1 MGRAKTIARRSF
13 LIGSVAITGGVAFG
27 TYLYKRDL
35 TNPLLA
41 DLGPGEAAIT
51 PYVKIDAQGIT
62 LITPRADVGQGAW
75 SMQAHL
81 IAEELDIDPA
91 TATLSPGPASPV
103 YYNGVVGAEAMP
115 IAATSDGLLAQM
127 GRGGAEVFGK
137 LLGMHVT
144 GGSSTVPDMYDRLR
158 MAGSVARETLIKA
171 AMQQTGLSRDQ
182 LSTGNGHVILP
193 DGVRLHYTE
202 LAAVAADIPPVQDV
216 TLRDPSQWRYLTKPH
231 DRTDVL
237 AKSTGA
243 QIYGIDMQMDGMVI
257 ATTRTNPAIGGGLTG
272 FDAAKAREMRGV
284 IDVLPI
290 TGGIAVV
297 ADNTWRAFRAAQTV
311 ECDWGP
317 APYIGN
323 TADQFDAV
331 AASFTDDHR
340 DSRFKDEGD
349 VSAALQGAD
358 VIEAEY
364 RIPYLAHAPLEPMS
378 AVVRMTQGR
387 LDIWTGTQIPRFMQA
402 NMARLTGLDADD
414 IHVHVLMSGGSFG
427 RRLEDDY
434 VSQAVEIAMQM
445 PDTPIK
451 MVWQREEDFTHDF
464 PRPLAIAR
472 AKGSIKDGEI
482 DAFDL
487 SIAAPSVNA
496 SALPRWGLPAVGPD
510 VAIVA
515 GAWDQPFDI
524 PNYRVTGY
532 RTPPMVPVSSWR
544 SVGASGNGFMHE
556 SFVDEMCH
564 AAGLDPM
571 DERLRLCWHAPSRK
585 VLEAVAEMSDWGA
598 DLGPNRGRGLAFT
611 LSFGVPVA
619 EVIDVTQTDK
629 GIKIDT
635 VYVAADVGRVLDPVN
650 FTSQVEGGVIFGLG
664 HAMNCELTY
673 EDGIAQQD
681 NFHVYQA
688 MRIHQAPRIMVRG
701 LENGETLRGIGEGRC
716 RLRHRPSP
724 MPFLPPRGSA
734 FAACRF
740 PTALPSHD
748 LAGGDMRAAARTPS
762 CCTGWVG
769 R

>member
-1 MGRAKTIARRSF
+1 MGRAKTIARRGF
-13 LIGSVAITGGVAFG
+13 LIGSAAILGGVAFG
-27 TYLYKRDL
+27 TYLYKREG

-91 TATLSPGPASPV
+91 TAMLSPGPASPV

-115 IAATSDGLLAQM
+115 IAATSDGVLAQM
-127 GRGGAEVFGK
+127 GRGGADVVGK
-137 LLGMHVT
+137 LLGMHLT

-158 MAGSVARETLIKA
+158 MAGAVARETLIKA
-171 AMQQTGLSRDQ
+171 AMQQTGLPRDQ
-182 LSTGNGHVILP
+182 LGTENGNVVLP
-193 DGVRLHYTE
+193 DGIRMHYTE
-202 LAAVAADIPPVQDV
+202 LAAVAAGIEPVQEV

-231 DRTDVL
+231 SRTDIV

-243 QIYGIDMQMDGMVI
+243 QDYGIDMQMEGMVI
-257 ATTRTNPAIGGGLTG
+257 ATTRTNPAMGGEMAG
-272 FDAAKAREMRGV
+272 FDAAYAREMRGV

-290 TGGIAVV
+290 TGGVAVI
-297 ADNTWRAFRAAQTV
+297 ADNTWRAFRAAQAV

-317 APYIGN
+317 SPHIGN
-323 TADQFDAV
+323 TAEQFDAV
-331 AASFTDDHR
+331 AASFTDDHQ

-349 VSAALQGAD
+349 VAGALEGAD

-378 AVVRMTQGR
+378 VVVKMTQDR
-387 LDIWTGTQIPRFMQA
+387 LDIWTGTQIPRFVQA
-402 NMARLTGLDADD
+402 NMARLTGMDADD

-434 VSQAVEIAMQM
+434 IAQAVEIAMQL

-451 MVWQREEDFTHDF
+451 MVWSREEDFTHDF

-472 AKGSIKDGEI
+472 ARGGIRQGQLETV
-482 DAFDL
+482 DL
-487 SIAAPSVNA
+487 SIASPSVNA
-496 SALPRWGLPAVGPD
+496 SALPRWGQPAIGPD

-515 GAWDQPFDI
+515 GAWDQPFSI

-532 RTPPMVPVSSWR
+532 RTPPMVPISSWR

-556 SFVDEMCH
+556 SFIDEMCH
-564 AAGLDPM
+564 AAGVDPLE
-571 DERLRLCWHAPSRK
+571 ERLRLCWHAPSRK
-585 VLEAVAEMSDWGA
+585 VLEAVAEMSDWGS
-598 DLGPNRGRGLAFT
+598 DSGPDRGRGLAFT

-619 EVIDVTQTDK
+619 EVVEVTRTDA
-629 GIKIDT
+629 GIRIDT

-650 FTSQVEGGVIFGLG
+650 FEAQVQGGVIFGLG

-673 EDGIAQQD
+673 QDGIVQQD
-681 NFHVYQA
+681 NFHAYQA
-688 MRIHQAPRIMVRG
+688 MRLHQAPRIVVRG
-701 LENGETLRGIGEGRC
+701 LENGDTLRGIGE
-716 RLRHRPSP
+716 PAV
-724 MPFLPPRGSA
+724 PPA
-734 FAACRF
+734 APALANAIFAATGQRIRS
-740 PTALPSHD
+740 LPMSASID
-748 LAGGDMRAAARTPS
+748 FA
-762 CCTGWVG
+762 
-769 R
+769 